1 MNLEFSHPSSCQ
13 TQVLSETE
21 QKGGTKKSL
30 QFQLKIRH
38 GSPETKQLSEV
49 SPKQNRSHVATKQ
62 LQASIKLLC
71 ILSHGTWKWQRF
83 GVDSL
88 DVTRRYREQFAGRTR
103 SDSGSHP
110 AWRATFVLPFRSIK
124 DLQPGQQQHGD
135 FLVYEMMLSLLSLHF
150 LHLSRL
156 GAPRLLCTF
165 AFRCSTAQSKWYA
178 NLVLTRSKTKPEDC
192 WSV

>member
-49 SPKQNRSHVATKQ
+49 SPKQNISHVATKQ

-83 GVDSL
+83 GSCDLLV
-88 DVTRRYREQFAGRTR
+88 RFN
-103 SDSGSHP
+103 
-110 AWRATFVLPFRSIK
+110 VLVAHM
-124 DLQPGQQQHGD
+124 LQC
-135 FLVYEMMLSLLSLHF
+135 FFSLHQ
-150 LHLSRL
+150 LHRVLHQAAISFVRKPDL
-156 GAPRLLCTF
+156 GQAE
-165 AFRCSTAQSKWYA
+165 QSKKIMSYW
-178 NLVLTRSKTKPEDC
+178 VLYFQSKQALLLQEISIRQTQT
-192 WSV
+192 SLGG